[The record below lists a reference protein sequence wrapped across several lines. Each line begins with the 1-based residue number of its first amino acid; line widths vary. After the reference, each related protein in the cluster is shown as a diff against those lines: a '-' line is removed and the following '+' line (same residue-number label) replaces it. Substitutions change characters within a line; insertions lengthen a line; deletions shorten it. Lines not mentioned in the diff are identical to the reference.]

1 MHPKICNNK
10 NRVTDAFSLE
20 ISTKDLASLKG
31 NPALIPVGTTVCVP
45 YLPRESD
52 AVRLSAL
59 IAARHMGLEP
69 MPHISA
75 RRIRSAAE
83 LEIFVKRVVT
93 EAQVTRCLLIAG
105 DPKTPLGP
113 FSVVQAFLDTG
124 VFERNGITQIGV
136 AGHPEGHAAMNE
148 SQCWD
153 VLARKCQN
161 ISARGM
167 EATIMTQ
174 FSFDADTV
182 LAWIKKLRAQGMTY
196 PVRIGVP
203 GPAGVTVLVKY
214 AAMCGV
220 SACASVFAKYGI
232 SIGRLLATVGPDA
245 FVRQIQNHHND
256 DCGEIHL
263 HFFSFGSA
271 EKTVKWIYNFNLE
284 K

>member
-1 MHPKICNNK
+1 MHPEICNNK

-31 NPALIPVGTTVCVP
+31 DPALIPVGTTVCVP

-59 IAARHMGLEP
+59 TAARHMGLEP

-75 RRIRSAAE
+75 RRIKSTAE
-83 LEIFVKRVVT
+83 LEIFVKRAVM

-113 FSVVQAFLDTG
+113 FSDVQGLLDTG
-124 VFERNGITQIGV
+124 IFERHGITQIGL

-161 ISARGM
+161 ISTRGM
-167 EATIMTQ
+167 EPIIMTQ
-174 FSFDADTV
+174 FSFDVDTV
-182 LAWIKKLRAQGMTY
+182 LAWIKKLRVKGMTQ

-203 GPAGVTVLVKY
+203 GPAGVSVLVKY

-220 SACASVFAKYGI
+220 SSCASVFAKYGI

-245 FVRQIQNHHND
+245 FVRQIPNHHND
-256 DCGEIHL
+256 DLGEIHFN
-263 HFFSFGSA
+263 FFTFGGA
-271 EKTVKWIYNFNLE
+271 EKTVEWISQFNLE
-284 K
+284 N